1 MNDISSFPNL
11 PDLAAGQGGI
21 DARSLIVAISFADD
35 TPDEL
40 SCPKNNLI
48 GTVLLH
54 SLLGFELER
63 AGLLEQPDSPANL
76 MSGPLNHSL
85 FLFRVTD
92 AHTAARAVM
101 QLLENVSLNTV
112 ARIYRW
118 DVGEGVWRCVLP
130 ANGDAV
136 DAREVLSL
144 AVVAACHLNLIKAKR
159 DVVVHDLNFPP
170 ATPPPASETPLQ

>member
-1 MNDISSFPNL
+1 MKESFFPNL

-35 TPDEL
+35 TLNEL
-40 SCPKNNLI
+40 FCPKNNLI
-48 GTVLLH
+48 GTVLLR

-63 AGLLEQPDSPANL
+63 ADLLEQPDSPANL

-92 AHTAARAVM
+92 AHAAARAVM
-101 QLLENVSLNTV
+101 QLLETVRLNTA

-118 DVGEGVWRCVLP
+118 DESESVWRCLLP

-144 AVVAACHLNLIKAKR
+144 AEVATGHVNLIMAKR
-159 DVVVHDLNFPP
+159 DLVVHNLNFPP
-170 ATPPPASETPLQ
+170 STPPPASETPLQ